1 MRPRKIVV
9 IGGGPAALSSAIY
22 GLRAGHKV
30 VLVERESIGGQI
42 ATSPLVEN
50 YPAFPKGSGLELSN
64 AMFEQAMAI
73 GAEMEPDEALSV
85 EKKENRFLVH
95 CQYTDIEADAVIL
108 ATGAKHRELGI
119 PGEKE
124 NVGKGV
130 YYCAV
135 CDSFQVEGKRAIVI
149 GDGNSAVQYANYLAK
164 TAKEVEI
171 CTLFDRFFAEKG
183 LVDTLAAL
191 PNVHVHPG
199 ISSKAIENNG
209 NTLRV
214 LFEGTDSHEKLSL
227 ECEGIFVAIGQ
238 GLGALFSFDFS
249 QLGSVVAMGS
259 VLSQSSAAMGWGRTF
274 FFYGGYLALN
284 LAILNLIPIPGL
296 DGWQLL
302 VTGVE
307 KVFRR
312 KIPDKIK
319 NIVSYVG
326 LGLLLL
332 LGVGIIVKDVIGLF

>member
-9 IGGGPAALSSAIY
+9 IGGGPAALSSALY

-85 EKKENRFLVH
+85 EQKGNRFLVH

-164 TAKEVEI
+164 TAKEVGI

-191 PNVHVHPG
+191 PNVHVHHG

-238 GLGALFSFDFS
+238 LPDNERFRNLVDLDEKGYVIADEGMRTRTPGVFAAGDCRKKEVRQVVTAVNDGAI
-249 QLGSVVAMGS
+249 AA
-259 VLSQSSAAMGWGRTF
+259 LSADRYLSALPQS
-274 FFYGGYLALN
+274 
-284 LAILNLIPIPGL
+284 
-296 DGWQLL
+296 
-302 VTGVE
+302 
-307 KVFRR
+307 
-312 KIPDKIK
+312 
-319 NIVSYVG
+319 
-326 LGLLLL
+326 
-332 LGVGIIVKDVIGLF
+332 

>member
-64 AMFEQAMAI
+64 AMFDQAMAL
-73 GAEMEPDEALSV
+73 GAEMEPDEAMSV
-85 EKKENRFLVH
+85 ERKEDGFLIH
-95 CQYTDIEADAVIL
+95 CQYSDSEADAVIL

-124 NVGKGV
+124 NAGKGV

-149 GDGNSAVQYANYLAK
+149 GDGNSAVQYAIYLSK

-171 CTLFDRFFAEKG
+171 CTLFDKFFAEKG
-183 LVDTLAAL
+183 LIDTLKGL
-191 PNVHVHPG
+191 KNVRIRHG
-199 ISSKAIENNG
+199 ITSKSFENHG
-209 NTLRV
+209 GFLRIQ
-214 LFEGTDSHEKLSL
+214 FEGTDSRERLSL
-227 ECEGIFVAIGQ
+227 ECEGVFVAIGQ
-238 GLGALFSFDFS
+238 LPDNERYRNLVDLDEKGYVIADEGMRTRTPGVF
-249 QLGSVVAMGS
+249 
-259 VLSQSSAAMGWGRTF
+259 AAG
-274 FFYGGYLALN
+274 
-284 LAILNLIPIPGL
+284 
-296 DGWQLL
+296 DC
-302 VTGVE
+302 
-307 KVFRR
+307 RR
-312 KIPDKIK
+312 KEVRQVVTAVNDGAIAALSADRYLSSLPQ
-319 NIVSYVG
+319 S
-326 LGLLLL
+326 
-332 LGVGIIVKDVIGLF
+332 